1 MRSHPV
7 HQIVAKPM
15 EIFFGRRRFRM
26 TVATKLLT
34 AWVALLCGQAVQAAV
49 LFYDGFDYSANE
61 RLGESSS
68 SAMWSNHKDPF
79 TIVSGSLQYPGL
91 KTSTGNRV
99 NIQTAAPNLDSVR
112 TLDGSWPSQSN
123 GVLYV
128 SFILRLHSIAGIRG
142 TKEGTSLVTVS
153 DTFNNTELLGI
164 NLRNDGAIRLGVVK
178 YSSGNNTSVSSS
190 DFFASGQGANL
201 LVDGSTTYLIV
212 AKYQWVKGASN
223 DVVTLW
229 VNPTTLG
236 TDEDAGN
243 KISTSAGEDGT
254 RSAARLTLCR
264 GSNVNIDELRIG
276 QSWADVTPTIEPS
289 QKWKVVIGVLACGLI
304 AASFWIAHLRRK
316 VRERTAALMAQVQER
331 QKVEQQRLMEQE
343 RARIAHDLHDELGA
357 DITEIG
363 MLATCLRG
371 DADGGEEGRRRLE
384 QMTDLSR
391 QMVAKL
397 EEIVWAMDPQHDS
410 LGALVS
416 YFLFFADRFLGLA
429 NIKLVIDTSEAAAS
443 LAMDA
448 RVRHQLFLVFKEA
461 LANVVRHS
469 GASEVRLAIHINN
482 RILQVLVAD
491 NGHGLRKTDPTSGG
505 HEGVASMRRR
515 VEKMGGT
522 FEITG
527 ADGQGTTVKFSVP
540 LDI

>member
-1 MRSHPV
+1 
-7 HQIVAKPM
+7 M
-15 EIFFGRRRFRM
+15 EFLFGNRRFRLA
-26 TVATKLLT
+26 VATKLLT
-34 AWVALLCGQAVQAAV
+34 AVVALLCWQDARAAL
-49 LFYDGFDYSANE
+49 LFYDGFDYPVGE

-68 SAMWSNHKDPF
+68 SAVWGNHKDQF
-79 TIVSGSLQYPGL
+79 TIVSGSLHYPGL
-91 KTSTGNRV
+91 KLSTGNRI
-99 NIQTAAPNLDSVR
+99 NIQAIDPSLNSVR
-112 TLDGSWPSQSN
+112 TVDGSWPKQTN

-128 SFILRLHSIAGIRG
+128 SFILRIHSTAKIRG
-142 TKEGTSLVTVS
+142 AGVGTSLVTIS
-153 DTFNNTELLGI
+153 DAANNTELMGI
-164 NLRNDGAIRLGVVK
+164 NLRNDGNIGLGVVK
-178 YSSGNNTSVSSS
+178 YPSSNVAVSSS
-190 DFFASGQGANL
+190 AFFTSGQGANL
-201 LVDGSTTYLIV
+201 SVDGYTTYLIV
-212 AKYQWVKGASN
+212 AKYEWVKGATN

-236 TDEDAGN
+236 VDEDEGN
-243 KISTSAGEDGT
+243 KISTSAGEDGAG
-254 RSAARLTLCR
+254 SAARLTLCR
-264 GSNVNIDELRIG
+264 GANVNIDELRIG

-289 QKWKVVIGVLACGLI
+289 QKWKVVIGVLVVGLI
-304 AASFWIAHLRRK
+304 AASFWITYLRRK

-371 DADGGEEGRRRLE
+371 DTDGGEDGRRRLE
-384 QMTDLSR
+384 QMADLSR

-429 NIKLVIDTSEAAAS
+429 NIKLVIDTSEDAAS

-448 RVRHQLFLVFKEA
+448 RERHQLFLVFKEA

-469 GASEVRLAIHINN
+469 GASEVKLAIHINN

-491 NGHGLRKTDPTSGG
+491 NGHGLRKSDPTAGG
-505 HEGVASMRRR
+505 QEGVASMRRR
-515 VEKMGGT
+515 VEKMGGV

-527 ADGQGTTVKFSVP
+527 ADGQGATVKFSVP
-540 LDI
+540 LDT